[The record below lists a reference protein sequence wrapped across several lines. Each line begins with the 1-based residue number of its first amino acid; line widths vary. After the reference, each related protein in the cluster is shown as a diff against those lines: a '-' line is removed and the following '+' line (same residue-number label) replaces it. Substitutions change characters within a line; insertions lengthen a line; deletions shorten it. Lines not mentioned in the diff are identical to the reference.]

1 MSDRIVL
8 VGGRADGREITVD
21 DYTRHRSYR
30 VPEIRPVVWAE
41 SELYPKCESATLD
54 YVLARDPMGWP
65 SRDDQGRL
73 RYVLAG
79 RRM

>member
-1 MSDRIVL
+1 MSDRIVM
-8 VGGRADGREITVD
+8 VGGLADGREVEVD
-21 DYTRHRSYR
+21 DYTRYTRYR
-30 VPEIRPVVWAE
+30 VPEIRPVVWVE
-41 SELYPKCESATLD
+41 SGPYPMCESSTLD

-79 RRM
+79 LRM